1 QTGQGVKA
9 VQIANTGKQQHHHLA
24 TSHSFGSLRKHGVII
39 QPFAISRLQLHDRP
53 TSTYVHSTAIMI
65 TDSEL
70 YSLAI
75 FLGSAAMVLI
85 IIYHFFEVN
94 ANDKTPVNEKVP
106 ANKSR

>member
-1 QTGQGVKA
+1 
-9 VQIANTGKQQHHHLA
+9 
-24 TSHSFGSLRKHGVII
+24 
-39 QPFAISRLQLHDRP
+39 
-53 TSTYVHSTAIMI
+53 MI

-94 ANDKTPVNEKVP
+94 AKDQPPVNAKGS
-106 ANKSR
+106 ASKLK